1 MHKQMCFNSHCC
13 LNSAQHPPN
22 QHWLGMQEL
31 HLTGCAVLT
40 DEMCIVVAEGG
51 IKAHKKY
58 TKLMTQRI
66 KWTVVPEEEEAGE
79 LQLCSPCAQDMQSSI
94 CCTGHLNICTHHNAA
109 SMLQMRPKD
118 LKTGVIWC
126 GKGQ

>member
-1 MHKQMCFNSHCC
+1 MPVRFASRCC
-13 LNSAQHPPN
+13 LSKAQHPLN
-22 QHWLGMQEL
+22 QHWFGMQEL

-40 DEMCIVVAEGG
+40 DDMCIVVAEGG

-66 KWTVVPEEEEAGE
+66 KWAVVPEEEEAGE
-79 LQLCSPCAQDMQSSI
+79 LQLCSSCAQNMQNSM
-94 CCTGHLNICTHHNAA
+94 CCTCYFNICTHHDAA
-109 SMLQMRPKD
+109 PMLQMRPKG
-118 LKTGVIWC
+118 LRTGVIWC